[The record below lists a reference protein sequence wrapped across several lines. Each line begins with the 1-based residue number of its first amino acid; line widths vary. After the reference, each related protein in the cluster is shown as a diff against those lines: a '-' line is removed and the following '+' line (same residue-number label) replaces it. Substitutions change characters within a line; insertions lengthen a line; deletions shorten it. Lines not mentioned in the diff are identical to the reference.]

1 VCYIWEN
8 VNFTGTMLDFLP
20 YLAAALL
27 YSLVAFIQWHPKKF
41 ASRQHERV
49 ALAAGLAL
57 HGWLLAHEV
66 FVSGGVNLGLV
77 NAISAILWLT
87 VLIYWLASLHYDLH
101 ALQAFVL
108 PPAALLVLLQK
119 LLPESHVLPY
129 TGDELFGAHL
139 VIALLAY
146 SLFTFAALHA
156 GLMAMAE
163 RSLHNKT
170 PLLRLPDFPPIMPME
185 RLLFQIIGIGFV
197 LLTLTVVSGIFF
209 TEQLFHKPL
218 QFNHK
223 TVFSIAAWLI
233 FGALLVGRR
242 MRGWRG
248 RVAVRWTLSGFGL
261 LLLAYVGSKFVLEV
275 ILGR

>member
-1 VCYIWEN
+1 
-8 VNFTGTMLDFLP
+8 MLDFLP
-20 YLAAALL
+20 YIAAALL
-27 YSLVAFIQWHPKKF
+27 YTLVAFLQWHTKKF
-41 ASRQHERV
+41 ASGWYERV
-49 ALAAGLAL
+49 AVATGLAL
-57 HGWLLAHEV
+57 HGWLLAHDM
-66 FVSGGVNLGLV
+66 FTGNGVNLGLI
-77 NAISAILWLT
+77 NALSAIFWLT
-87 VLIYWLASLHYDLH
+87 VLIYWLASLKYNLH

-108 PPAALLVLLQK
+108 PPATLFVLLQK
-119 LLPESHVLPY
+119 LVPESHVLPY
-129 TGDELFGAHL
+129 TGDALFGAHL

-156 GLMAMAE
+156 GLMAIAE

-170 PLLRLPDFPPIMPME
+170 PLFRLPDFPPIMPME

-197 LLTLTVVSGIFF
+197 LLTLTLVSGIFF
-209 TEQLFHKPL
+209 TEQLFHQAL

-242 MRGWRG
+242 VQGWRG
-248 RVAVRWTLSGFGL
+248 RVAVRWTLGGFVL

-275 ILGR
+275 LLGR

>member
-1 VCYIWEN
+1 
-8 VNFTGTMLDFLP
+8 MPDFLP

-27 YSLVAFIQWHPKKF
+27 YVLVAFIQWHQNKF
-41 ASRQHERV
+41 DSVRHERV
-49 ALAAGLAL
+49 AVAAGLTL
-57 HGWLLAHEV
+57 HGWLLANDLL
-66 FVSGGVNLGLV
+66 VSGGINLSLV
-77 NAISAILWLT
+77 NSLSTILWLT
-87 VLIYWLASLHYDLH
+87 VLIYWLASLRYDLR

-108 PPAALLVLLQK
+108 PPAALAVLIQMLGPQGH
-119 LLPESHVLPY
+119 LLPYSGNP
-129 TGDELFGAHL
+129 LFEAHL

-156 GLMAMAE
+156 GLMAFAE
-163 RSLHNKT
+163 RNLHNRKSMI
-170 PLLRLPDFPPIMPME
+170 RLPDFPPIMLME

-197 LLTLTVVSGIFF
+197 LLTLTLISGIFF

-233 FGALLVGRR
+233 FGALMLGRR
-242 MRGWRG
+242 IKGWRG
-248 RVAVRWTLSGFGL
+248 RVAVRWTLSGFGV
-261 LLLAYVGSKFVLEV
+261 LLLAYFGSKFVLEV